1 MIGKIGKT
9 EKIEKDKKEL
19 KKENLSKNKKI
30 KKGKKS
36 MLKKGIISVV
46 LCFLTIGCEGDH
58 NIMSPEI
65 NEEFL
70 EVYSTQEMDK
80 NGYYHYPYTGY
91 NYGSIYFET
100 TPTTL
105 VGWTSPDEFC
115 VQFFEELI
123 CEPVINYQTY
133 SREDGSG
140 QQNFYMSEEF
150 IGDTL
155 NLVGYLNTEVVK
167 EIKVIIK

>member
-1 MIGKIGKT
+1 MNLIPVHDKIVV
-9 EKIEKDKKEL
+9 
-19 KKENLSKNKKI
+19 KI
-30 KKGKKS
+30 KKGNKN
-36 MLKKGIISVV
+36 MLKRIILSVT
-46 LCFLTIGCEGDH
+46 LIFFTIGCED
-58 NIMSPEI
+58 NIMSPNVEDK
-65 NEEFL
+65 FL
-70 EVYSTQEMDK
+70 DVYSTTQLDK

-115 VQFFEELI
+115 IQFFEELI

-150 IGDTL
+150 VGDTL
-155 NLVGYLNTEVVK
+155 NLIGYLNSEIVK
-167 EIKVIIK
+167 EIKVIIE

>member
-1 MIGKIGKT
+1 
-9 EKIEKDKKEL
+9 
-19 KKENLSKNKKI
+19 
-30 KKGKKS
+30 
-36 MLKKGIISVV
+36 MLRNSIISIFVI
-46 LCFLTIGCEGDH
+46 LFCIGCENNTMG
-58 NIMSPEI
+58 PEI
-65 NEEFL
+65 DNEFL
-70 EVYSTQEMDK
+70 DVYSTEQIDK

-115 VQFFEELI
+115 IQFFEELI

-133 SREDGSG
+133 SREDGTG

-155 NLVGYLNTEVVK
+155 NLIGYLNTEVVT
-167 EIKVIIK
+167 EIKVIID

>member
-1 MIGKIGKT
+1 
-9 EKIEKDKKEL
+9 
-19 KKENLSKNKKI
+19 
-30 KKGKKS
+30 
-36 MLKKGIISVV
+36 MLKRIILSVI
-46 LCFLTIGCEGDH
+46 LIFFTIGCED
-58 NIMSPEI
+58 NIMAPNVEDK
-65 NEEFL
+65 FL
-70 EVYSTQEMDK
+70 DVYSTTQLDK

-115 VQFFEELI
+115 IQFFEELI

-133 SREDGSG
+133 SREDGTG

-150 IGDTL
+150 VGDTL
-155 NLVGYLNTEVVK
+155 NLIGYLNSEIVK
-167 EIKVIIK
+167 EIKVIIE